1 MIVGGNRFE
10 FKNEGETFRE
20 VAYVSVTA
28 ADITKFVVRI
38 DETLIDIVYAGAGG
52 SHSWWEASGGKLMPF
67 DKFPNRIP
75 PGSTLAIEADK
86 NDAAIRVD
94 IR

>member
-52 SHSWWEASGGKLMPF
+52 SHS
-67 DKFPNRIP
+67 
-75 PGSTLAIEADK
+75 
-86 NDAAIRVD
+86 
-94 IR
+94 